1 MKERNNIVMVITMNP
16 FIYSNDNKRYHTF
29 NYYLR
34 NKYQSKVAK
43 VSLNAGFTCPNRDG
57 SKSKGG
63 CIFCSDSGSGDFAGN
78 VTDNLLIQFDTV
90 KKLMYAKWPNCK
102 LIAYF
107 QANSNTY
114 GTIEK
119 LKECFEPF
127 INKNDVVGIDIA
139 TRPDCLNQEIV
150 DYLADVNQ
158 RTNVTVELG
167 LQTIH
172 ERTAKLINRAYD
184 FECFKTALNYLRSR
198 NIDVCVHVIN
208 GLPYESKEEM
218 LETIQVIA
226 QLDIQFIKIHML
238 YILKDTTL
246 HKLYKQKP
254 FAILSRDE
262 YIQLVVDQIEY
273 IPQQVVIQR
282 LTGDAKIDD
291 LIEPSWSI
299 KKVTLLNDI
308 DKELERRD
316 SMQGVKINNVL
327 G

>member
-1 MKERNNIVMVITMNP
+1 MNP
-16 FIYSNDNKRYHTF
+16 FTYSNDNKRYHTF

-90 KKLMYAKWPNCK
+90 KELMYAKWPNCK

-127 INKNDVVGIDIA
+127 VNKKDIVGIDIA
-139 TRPDCLNQEIV
+139 TRPDCLNKEIL
-150 DYLADVNQ
+150 DYLADINQ
-158 RTNVTVELG
+158 RTNLTVELG

-172 ERTAKLINRAYD
+172 ERTAKLINRVYN
-184 FECFKTALNYLRSR
+184 FECFKTAVNYLRSR
-198 NIDVCVHVIN
+198 NIDVCVHIIN
-208 GLPYESKEEM
+208 GLPYESKDDM
-218 LETIQVIA
+218 LETIQVVA

-238 YILKDTTL
+238 YILKNTTL

-254 FAILSRDE
+254 FTILSRDE

-299 KKVTLLNDI
+299 KKVTILNDI
-308 DKELERRD
+308 DKEFERRN
-316 SMQGVKINNVL
+316 SMQGIKINNVL